1 MNDQATTGGATLSAY
16 TDLFRKA
23 QPEFPPHQIE
33 AFIRLVHGTL
43 DHLDAAAL
51 EREAAFAAD
60 CIREAGPEH
69 AEALA
74 ASFGLGGAA

>member
-1 MNDQATTGGATLSAY
+1 MSAY
-16 TDLFRKA
+16 AGIFRKA

-33 AFIRLVHGTL
+33 AFVRLEHGPL
-43 DHLDAAAL
+43 DHMDVATL
-51 EREAAFAAD
+51 EVEAAIAAQ
-60 CIREAGPEH
+60 CIRQAGSEQ